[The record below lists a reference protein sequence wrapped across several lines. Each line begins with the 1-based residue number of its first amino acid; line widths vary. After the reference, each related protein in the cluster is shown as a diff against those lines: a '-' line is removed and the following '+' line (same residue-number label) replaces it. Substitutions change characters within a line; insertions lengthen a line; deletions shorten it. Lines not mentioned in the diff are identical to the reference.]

1 MKIYS
6 AILLIFLSNSNNLTE
21 ARRKYV
27 SKGTPGYA
35 KDRYGW
41 SEKGVTSPWGTGNLS
56 ENSIKLSSRLTN
68 NSEQQLKDIL
78 ADEKYTIIDVRN
90 PRYDNLDFDLSD
102 PVNQQMI
109 NMNAKFIKMDY
120 DSIRYKPFE
129 LIKKIG
135 EVNGYV
141 IPSDDYPEI
150 TYGNPTNTIEEL
162 RDTPILITCGGQW
175 CGCRFYYASWHG
187 WNDVTVVQSIDDYL
201 PGGHKDLWA

>member
-1 MKIYS
+1 MGRSQYHINKMKIYS
-6 AILLIFLSNSNNLTE
+6 AIILAFLSFSTE
-21 ARRKYV
+21 AYRRRYV
-27 SKGTPGYA
+27 SKGTPGYL

-41 SEKGVTSPWGTGNLS
+41 SEKGGSSPWSTGNLQ
-56 ENSIKLSSRLTN
+56 ENTINLSLINRVTKGTD
-68 NSEQQLKDIL
+68 QQLKDIF
-78 ADEKYTIIDVRN
+78 ADEKYTVIDVRN

-102 PVNQQMI
+102 PVNQQQI

-175 CGCRFYYASWHG
+175 CGC
-187 WNDVTVVQSIDDYL
+187 
-201 PGGHKDLWA
+201 

>member
-1 MKIYS
+1 MKN
-6 AILLIFLSNSNNLTE
+6 ILLLMLEILDMTIWILIYRIRLINN
-21 ARRKYV
+21 
-27 SKGTPGYA
+27 
-35 KDRYGW
+35 
-41 SEKGVTSPWGTGNLS
+41 
-56 ENSIKLSSRLTN
+56 
-68 NSEQQLKDIL
+68 
-78 ADEKYTIIDVRN
+78 
-90 PRYDNLDFDLSD
+90 
-102 PVNQQMI
+102 I

-141 IPSDDYPEI
+141 IPSDDYPKI
-150 TYGNPTNTIEEL
+150 TYGNPTNTIQEL